1 MINQKLL
8 PLNLSI
14 SDELSIFTVT
24 YNMEHEIEI
33 ALAPCYAIKLK
44 SNFFKFDLR
53 NMLSIL
59 LGVWPFQA

>member
-14 SDELSIFTVT
+14 SDELSIFAVT
-24 YNMEHEIEI
+24 YNMEHKIEI

-44 SNFFKFDLR
+44 SNC
-53 NMLSIL
+53 LSSTY
-59 LGVWPFQA
+59 VVC

>member
-14 SDELSIFTVT
+14 SDELSIFAVT
-24 YNMEHEIEI
+24 YNMEHKIEI

-44 SNFFKFDLR
+44 SNCFKFDLR
-53 NMLSIL
+53 SMLSIF